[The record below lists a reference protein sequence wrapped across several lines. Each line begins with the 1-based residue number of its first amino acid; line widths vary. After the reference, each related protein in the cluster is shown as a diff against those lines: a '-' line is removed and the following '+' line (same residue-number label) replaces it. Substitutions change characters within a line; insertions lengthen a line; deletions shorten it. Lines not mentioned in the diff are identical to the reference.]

1 MSIIIIRHPLVALLY
16 QLGLFTRPSGT
27 IEAVQEG
34 QAGAIGIYL
43 LVDHL
48 QESMVKH
55 PDRLGFPVNYPKQN
69 QLLNMI
75 INPAIICDYKIIIT
89 SFDRN
94 LLRNVDQFIPPK
106 KSLIGWEDPLSTI
119 VFFPLFDVLLSCGC
133 KSETHPLLCCR
144 CIPVCSVY
152 MEVS

>member
-94 LLRNVDQFIPPK
+94 LLRTVDQFIPPK
-106 KSLIGWEDPLSTI
+106 KSLIG
-119 VFFPLFDVLLSCGC
+119 
-133 KSETHPLLCCR
+133 
-144 CIPVCSVY
+144 
-152 MEVS
+152 